1 MNVRPQTLDLGI
13 YLSVF
18 KLFNS
23 FRLSGH
29 SIKNLISLIYFKTIL
44 SKVSSCHTMQQF
56 DSVRRYKPER
66 YLPERYR
73 KHTFLRL

>member
-29 SIKNLISLIYFKTIL
+29 SAKKSDKFNIFQNYTI
-44 SKVSSCHTMQQF
+44 
-56 DSVRRYKPER
+56 
-66 YLPERYR
+66 
-73 KHTFLRL
+73 